1 MNPKNPKNQNK
12 PKKKKKKVRE
22 KGKNQKLIIIYIYA
36 IKKEEEKKC
45 IPQKE
50 VQRAQPQNAPAQRES
65 QRKVGKEEA

>member
-1 MNPKNPKNQNK
+1 M
-12 PKKKKKKVRE
+12 RE